1 MKPITQ
7 IATLNSVR
15 IKIGGNIMYLLTLL
29 IIVVTTIQC
38 PSVLQE
44 ILIGISVR
52 YLTSIHSLAP
62 TCKAYMRVNTSSSKT
77 SGYFPK
83 KRLANFHGRVTQ
95 DCERT
100 LYKVGALPQWVR
112 DGFHRGGGAVANEQD
127 CFHKVW
133 WGFSDVRDSF
143 HGV

>member
-1 MKPITQ
+1 
-7 IATLNSVR
+7 
-15 IKIGGNIMYLLTLL
+15 MYLLTLL

-52 YLTSIHSLAP
+52 YLTSIHSLA
-62 TCKAYMRVNTSSSKT
+62 TICKAYMRVNTSSSKT

-112 DGFHRGGGAVANEQD
+112 DGFHRGGLLQTWKTFSMGCGWSVA
-127 CFHKVW
+127 
-133 WGFSDVRDSF
+133 DVRESP
-143 HGV
+143 